1 MDVKKTSHSV
11 YNLNYHIVLVI
22 KYRQNILIGEVEEFV
37 KEQINSICQRYNWE
51 VLALEVMPDH
61 IHVFLS
67 AEPKYAPLTI
77 GTTLKSILAVEV
89 FRRFSD
95 LKARRFWVSGLFT
108 DGTYYGSAGSVSTE
122 IIKKYIEEQKDK

>member
-1 MDVKKTSHSV
+1 MDVKKTSHSI
-11 YNLNYHIVLVI
+11 YNLNYHLVFVI
-22 KYRQNILIGEVEEFV
+22 KYRHNILTGEVEEFV
-37 KEQINSICQRYNWE
+37 KEQIQCICQRYDWE

-89 FRRFSD
+89 LEDFQ
-95 LKARRFWVSGLFT
+95 
-108 DGTYYGSAGSVSTE
+108 
-122 IIKKYIEEQKDK
+122 I